1 MRDKIEERQAEIC
14 FADRIFAVDDGLP
27 DQVIGDTLRIELIVT
42 DIRKIKCNRILEI
55 LKAADLK

>member
-1 MRDKIEERQAEIC
+1 MRDKIKERQAEIG
-14 FADRIFAVDDGLP
+14 FSNRIFTVDDGLP

-42 DIRKIKCNRILEI
+42 GIRKIKRYRILEI